1 MNRFTFFLSLLAL
14 LSFCSQKKG
23 DKIDII
29 LSDTDSIVLKSM
41 LLRVKENPE
50 LLPVD
55 IAGFFMDVPYK
66 GGSLEAE
73 GEPLVVSLSGVDCV
87 TLVEYSMALYQSKG
101 DESLFF
107 KALEDIR
114 YRNGNREGYISR
126 LHYFSE
132 WLTDNEKRGN
142 IQLPKSTTESLDWKP
157 NVYYMSQN
165 PDKYPYAKNYQDS
178 LEAIE
183 TKINNYRF
191 SIIKKDQSVTLNKF
205 VKQGDIIAIVTNI
218 AGLDI
223 THVGFAYKLNNEIYF
238 LHASSEKGKVLITD
252 VSLSDYLAGK
262 KHMQAVIIARTTIE

>member
-1 MNRFTFFLSLLAL
+1 
-14 LSFCSQKKG
+14 
-23 DKIDII
+23 
-29 LSDTDSIVLKSM
+29 
-41 LLRVKENPE
+41 
-50 LLPVD
+50 
-55 IAGFFMDVPYK
+55 
-66 GGSLEAE
+66 
-73 GEPLVVSLSGVDCV
+73 
-87 TLVEYSMALYQSKG
+87 MALYQSKG
-101 DESLFF
+101 YESLFF